1 MTDMTGVQKAAI
13 VLMSLERERAAEVM
27 KQFTDAEAEEITA
40 EIIRI
45 RRVDGETAEGALTEF
60 HTLAT
65 QQLFQGRGGRDVA
78 AGILEASFGSERAET
93 VMTRVTS
100 SLAGKS
106 FEFLSVADPGQ
117 VVSLLDGELPQ
128 TIALV
133 LAHLTPAQASAVLAT
148 LPDPRRT
155 DVAQCI
161 ATMGTATQEAITI
174 VADTLKSRTGGV
186 FPQRD
191 NTGVVGG
198 VQPLVEI
205 INRSDAA
212 TEKALLESL
221 EARDAELAEDVRSRM
236 LTFADIVRLGQRD
249 VQLVLRGIDTTVLAT
264 AMKGASDPVAEVIR
278 ANLSERNRA
287 LLDDE
292 TENLGPVRVSQV
304 EEARS
309 EIVRVI
315 RTLESQGDI
324 TVQRADEEAYVY

>member
-1 MTDMTGVQKAAI
+1 MTELNGVQKAAI
-13 VLMSLERERAAEVM
+13 VLMSMDRERAAEVM
-27 KQFTDAEAEEITA
+27 KQFTEAEAEEITA

-45 RRVDGETAEGALTEF
+45 RRVDGDVASLALTEF
-60 HTLAT
+60 HSLAT
-65 QQLFQGRGGRDVA
+65 QQLFQGRGGREVA

-106 FEFLSVADPGQ
+106 FEFLSVADAGQ

-133 LAHLTPAQASAVLAT
+133 LAHLSPAQASTVLAI
-148 LPDPRRT
+148 LPDPLRA

-161 ATMGTATQEAITI
+161 ATMGTATQEAISI
-174 VADTLKSRTGGV
+174 VAETLKSRTGGV
-186 FPQRD
+186 FTQRD
-191 NTGVVGG
+191 TVGAVGG
-198 VQPLVEI
+198 VQPLVDI

-236 LTFADIVRLGQRD
+236 LTFADLVRLGERD
-249 VQLVLRGIDTTVLAT
+249 AQLVLRGTDTTVLAT
-264 AMKGASDPVAEVIR
+264 AMKGASAPVTEVIR
-278 ANLSERNRA
+278 TNLSERNRE

-292 TENLGPVRVSQV
+292 AQTLGPVRISQV
-304 EEARS
+304 EEARA

-315 RTLESQGDI
+315 RTLEAQGDI
-324 TVQRADEEAYVY
+324 TVQRADEEEYVY

>member
-1 MTDMTGVQKAAI
+1 MTELNGVQKAAI
-13 VLMSLERERAAEVM
+13 VLMSMDRERAAEVM
-27 KQFTDAEAEEITA
+27 KQFTEAEAEEITA

-45 RRVDGETAEGALTEF
+45 RRVDGDVASLALTEF
-60 HTLAT
+60 HSLAT
-65 QQLFQGRGGRDVA
+65 QQLFQGRGGREVA

-106 FEFLSVADPGQ
+106 FEFLSVADAGQ

-133 LAHLTPAQASAVLAT
+133 LAHLSPAQASTVLAI
-148 LPDPRRT
+148 LPDPLRA

-161 ATMGTATQEAITI
+161 ATMGTATQEAISI
-174 VADTLKSRTGGV
+174 VAETLKSRTGGV
-186 FPQRD
+186 FTQRD
-191 NTGVVGG
+191 TVGVVGG
-198 VQPLVEI
+198 VQPLVDI

-236 LTFADIVRLGQRD
+236 LTFADLVRLGERD
-249 VQLVLRGIDTTVLAT
+249 AQLVLRGTDTTVLAT
-264 AMKGASDPVAEVIR
+264 AMKGASAPVTEVIR
-278 ANLSERNRA
+278 TNLSERNRE

-292 TENLGPVRVSQV
+292 AQTLGPVRISQV
-304 EEARS
+304 EEARA

-315 RTLESQGDI
+315 RTLEAQGDI
-324 TVQRADEEAYVY
+324 TVQRADEEEYVY